1 MAILVL
7 KDTQKLNQAI
17 QQIYSLHDRDTF
29 GVAALAIVD
38 RLVPSDWPLFH
49 VTDVRTFQVEDTF
62 LPGFPALS
70 PELLRVK
77 LASIHEN
84 SIAQNMIQALQGAC
98 KISDFISEPE
108 LHYREAWYQ
117 QFLRPLD
124 IADQMML
131 FLPNAAGSWVQL
143 AQANVTLV
151 GFALNRSARTFT
163 ERDRLILNLLRPHLA
178 QAYGTAQKY
187 QQIGQDLNQLQQSLG
202 HLGLII
208 LDTAGLV
215 QWMTAQATTWL
226 EAYFTPSTAIAQLP
240 DELWLWV
247 RHQVKALG
255 VDAARCVPFTIE
267 QSGKKLTV
275 RLVADR
281 ERDRYTLLL
290 EEETTLPLECL
301 PALGLSQRE
310 TEVMGWLMQGKDNK
324 TIALE
329 MSVHVG
335 TVRKHLE
342 NIYAK
347 LGVQSRTAAI
357 ACALEKLGWL
367 S

>member
-77 LASIHEN
+77 MASIHEN
-84 SIAQNMIQALQGAC
+84 SIAQNMVQALQGAC
-98 KISDFISEPE
+98 KISDFISEPQ

-131 FLPNAAGSWVQL
+131 FLPNAAGSWAQL

-178 QAYGTAQKY
+178 QAYGTAQ
-187 QQIGQDLNQLQQSLG
+187 
-202 HLGLII
+202 
-208 LDTAGLV
+208 
-215 QWMTAQATTWL
+215 
-226 EAYFTPSTAIAQLP
+226 LP

-247 RHQVKALG
+247 RHQVKAL
-255 VDAARCVPFTIE
+255 DAAALCVPFTIE
-267 QSGKKLTV
+267 RSGKKLTV
-275 RLVADR
+275 RLVADW
-281 ERDRYTLLL
+281 ERDRHTLFL
-290 EEETTLPLECL
+290 EEDTTLPLECL

-310 TEVMGWLMQGKDNK
+310 TEVMRWLMQGKDNT

-329 MSVHVG
+329 MGIHVG

-342 NIYAK
+342 NIYGK

-357 ACALEKLGWL
+357 ACVLAKLGWL